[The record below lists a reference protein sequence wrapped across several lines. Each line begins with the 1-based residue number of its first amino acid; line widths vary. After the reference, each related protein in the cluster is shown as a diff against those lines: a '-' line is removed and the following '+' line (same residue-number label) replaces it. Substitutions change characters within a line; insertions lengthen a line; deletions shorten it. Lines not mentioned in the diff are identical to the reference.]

1 MYPTIIHSSIMQ
13 FLGTKLNISCQPY
26 IATKV
31 MDHLQI
37 ILYGSTYGPI
47 ERPNTLNGP
56 NYRLYG

>member
-1 MYPTIIHSSIMQ
+1 MQ